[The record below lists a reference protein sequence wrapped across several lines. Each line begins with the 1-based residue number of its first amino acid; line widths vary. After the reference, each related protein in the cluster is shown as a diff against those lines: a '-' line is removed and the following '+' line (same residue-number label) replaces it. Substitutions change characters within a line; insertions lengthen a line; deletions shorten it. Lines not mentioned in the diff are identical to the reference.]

1 MLAKIRSTTS
11 SAATSVSAR
20 LAPAGA
26 VVLRYAASAAEIA
39 SGSMKRMEPYLTKLF
54 NYGFIPLV
62 ILLGMQSEPRPKLID
77 LLTPM

>member
-1 MLAKIRSTTS
+1 
-11 SAATSVSAR
+11 
-20 LAPAGA
+20 
-26 VVLRYAASAAEIA
+26 VLRYAASAAEIA